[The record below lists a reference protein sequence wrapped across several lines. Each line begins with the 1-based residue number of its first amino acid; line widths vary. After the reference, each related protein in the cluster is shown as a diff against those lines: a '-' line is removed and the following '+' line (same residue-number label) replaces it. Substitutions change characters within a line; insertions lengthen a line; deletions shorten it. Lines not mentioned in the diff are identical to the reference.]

1 MKPEH
6 TAADTLRVLLMATT
20 FPRWEDDTMP
30 QFVYELSKELNTQSV
45 DVVVLAPHYP
55 GAERKETMSGI
66 TVYRYPYMFPYRYQK
81 IALQGNGG
89 ILPSLKQSPI
99 ALLQLPVLIASL
111 VAHTVWIYKK
121 ERIDVINSHWLL
133 PNGVIAGALAT
144 LFDSRH
150 VMTLHARGVLLIQRL
165 PFGSVLAASAYRWS
179 DAILPVSR
187 DIQDRFIAAANG
199 AIDGT
204 EKFQVQPMGA
214 HTSEYDTDAKG
225 RLRAERNVDDTVR
238 GLFVGRLAD
247 KKGIRYLLDAIADAE
262 FTADAFRL
270 TVVGSGPLEDD
281 LRRYAEELDLGEQV
295 AFTGWVS
302 EAELQDQY
310 VLSDFVVVPSIE
322 TDSGDTEGMPTVIA
336 EAFAAGNPV
345 VATTVGGIPDV
356 VSDGTNG
363 YIVPQKQP
371 AELAEAMSRLI
382 DNPARREE
390 LSDGAL
396 ATAAELDWSRCAEQ
410 YARTLQDVQGPTA
423 ATHSETL
430 V

>member
-30 QFVYELSKELNTQSV
+30 QFIYELSKELNTGSV

-55 GAERKETMSGI
+55 GAKRKETMSGI
-66 TVYRYPYMFPYRYQK
+66 TVYRYPYMFPYKYQK

-99 ALLQLPVLIASL
+99 ALLQLPLLIASL
-111 VAHTVWIYKK
+111 VVHTVWIYRK

-133 PNGVIAGALAT
+133 PNAVIAGALTTVLDA
-144 LFDSRH
+144 RH

-165 PFGSVLAASAYRWS
+165 PFGSAIAASAYRWS
-179 DAILPVSR
+179 EAILPVST
-187 DIQDRFIAAANG
+187 DIRDRFIAAADG
-199 AIDGT
+199 AIDGV

-214 HTSEYDTDAKG
+214 HTGEYDTEKKG
-225 RLRAERNVDDTVR
+225 ALRAERTVDTVR
-238 GLFVGRLAD
+238 GLFVGRLTD
-247 KKGIRYLLDAIADAE
+247 KKGIRYLLDAIDDAE
-262 FTADAFRL
+262 FPVDAFQL
-270 TVVGSGPLEDD
+270 TIVGLGPLEDE
-281 LRRYAEELDLGEQV
+281 LRSYVDELNLGAQV
-295 AFTGWVS
+295 TFTGWVS
-302 EAELQDQY
+302 EAELHDQY

-345 VATTVGGIPDV
+345 IATDVGGIPDV
-356 VSDGTNG
+356 VDDGTNG

-371 AELAEAMSRLI
+371 AALAAAMGRLI
-382 DNPARREE
+382 ADTGRREE
-390 LSDGAL
+390 LSNGAL

-410 YARTLQDVQGPTA
+410 YARTFREAQRSTA
-423 ATHSETL
+423 TTRSENQP
-430 V
+430 